1 MQHTKKLRVI
11 ITIAFIVLNCGI
23 LITIFAKFIISCK
36 LLDEYTRINI
46 FEDISALDVVKT
58 TEAELTDEYISDLS
72 VLRSFVHGVAYNSE
86 TFEIYAYE
94 FETVEDAKKYM
105 KLTRG
110 TSEEKDKQPLLFTS
124 LTVFR
129 LVAVDL
135 LLKVFSINT
144 TVYGDVSFCSH
155 FLIQLL
161 NDSICLRLGY
171 PQHLYNFISFDKQ
184 TFSHIL
190 NLLNR
195 DKV

>member
-94 FETVEDAKKYM
+94 FETVEDAKKYSF
-105 KLTRG
+105 L
-110 TSEEKDKQPLLFTS
+110 SLLVS
-124 LTVFR
+124 LTFLHPHIKQLDNGFFHTLRRIGARKVFLYLIYR
-129 LVAVDL
+129 ELQIPRFGFL
-135 LLKVFSINT
+135 LLHHNPK
-144 TVYGDVSFCSH
+144 H
-155 FLIQLL
+155 
-161 NDSICLRLGY
+161 
-171 PQHLYNFISFDKQ
+171 
-184 TFSHIL
+184 
-190 NLLNR
+190 
-195 DKV
+195 

>member
-110 TSEEKDKQPLLFTS
+110 TSEEKDKEYALHSKLCITKNELFGES
-124 LTVFR
+124 YKLYVR
-129 LVAVDL
+129 CNCNLYRIEYIGSSSGYIEIQKYL
-135 LLKVFSINT
+135 NSIFN
-144 TVYGDVSFCSH
+144 VVVCE
-155 FLIQLL
+155 
-161 NDSICLRLGY
+161 
-171 PQHLYNFISFDKQ
+171 
-184 TFSHIL
+184 
-190 NLLNR
+190 
-195 DKV
+195 